1 MLDLVSSRGAFVVY
15 QKKRNLSGCSLK
27 MVDLCNTICY
37 TQIKVDKCRTKYL
50 DCNQSGGAYEKKEY
64 YFTAK

>member
-27 MVDLCNTICY
+27 MVDLCNTI
-37 TQIKVDKCRTKYL
+37 
-50 DCNQSGGAYEKKEY
+50 
-64 YFTAK
+64 